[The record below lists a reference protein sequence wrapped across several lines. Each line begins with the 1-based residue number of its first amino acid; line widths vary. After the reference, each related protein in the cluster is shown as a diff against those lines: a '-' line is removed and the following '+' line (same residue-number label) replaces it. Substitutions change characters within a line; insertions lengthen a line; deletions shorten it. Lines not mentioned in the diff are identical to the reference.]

1 MTGRPTIMLSGIIV
15 THGKLA
21 EALRE
26 AAASIAGDAS
36 HLEIV
41 SNDGLAPDELV
52 GRVRAALERVPH
64 GGGAIVFTDL
74 GGGSCA
80 NACRPLIGVDA
91 RVRLVTGIN
100 LPMLVDFVL
109 RRNDLDLDAMVAR
122 LLQRGQSSIQEL
134 RG

>member
-1 MTGRPTIMLSGIIV
+1 MLSGIIV

-21 EALRE
+21 EALRD

-36 HLEIV
+36 RLEIV
-41 SNDGLAPDELV
+41 SNDGLAPEELAAH
-52 GRVRAALERVPH
+52 VRAALARI
-64 GGGAIVFTDL
+64 GGGGTIVFTDL

-80 NACRPLIGVDA
+80 NACRIFAHDDP
-91 RVRLVTGIN
+91 RVRIVTGIN

-109 RRNDLDLDAMVAR
+109 RRDDLDLDSMVTR